1 MNVEYRNRRTP
12 KNLQRE
18 NVKNIIE
25 PQIRTNQA

>member
-18 NVKNIIE
+18 NVKILE